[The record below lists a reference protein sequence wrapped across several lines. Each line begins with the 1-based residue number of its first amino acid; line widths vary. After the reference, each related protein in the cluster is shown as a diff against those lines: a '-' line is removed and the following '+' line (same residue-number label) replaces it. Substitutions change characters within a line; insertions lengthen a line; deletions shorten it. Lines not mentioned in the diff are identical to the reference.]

1 MHFLKTDSKQGSFT
15 GYQSL
20 PLGQTVFYL
29 LMAEGSQQGGEEN
42 EL

>member
-1 MHFLKTDSKQGSFT
+1 MHFLKTDSKQGSFA

-20 PLGQTVFYL
+20 PLGQTVFHV
-29 LMAEGSQQGGEEN
+29 LMAEGSQQGGEGN